1 MRAALCKQFG
11 GPDVIAVEDI
21 AEPEPGPG
29 EVVIEVRAA
38 ALNFYDTLMIRDKY
52 QLKPPM
58 PFSPAGEVAGTVS
71 ALGPNVTGIAPGD
84 RVMAYI
90 KWNGCR
96 ERTLARADDLVRIP
110 EGVSDEA
117 AAGLTVTYGTAIH
130 GLKDRGRLQKGQ
142 TVAVLGASGGAGL
155 AAVEIAKAMGAR
167 VIAAASSPEKLAV
180 CKARGADLLLDYQ
193 AEDLKTRL
201 KELTDGRGADIVYD
215 CVGGAFSEPALRS
228 TAWEGRFLV
237 IGFAS
242 GEIPKMPLNLALL
255 KGLDI
260 VGVFWNAF
268 ADRNPERNSA
278 NMAQILDWC
287 ASGTLQPHIHGTF
300 PLAET
305 AAALTVLDTRQAKGK
320 VLVCP

>member
-1 MRAALCKQFG
+1 MKAALCKQFG
-11 GPDVIAVEDI
+11 GPDLIAVEDI

-58 PFSPAGEVAGTVS
+58 PFSPAGEVAGTVA
-71 ALGPNVTGIAPGD
+71 ALGPGVTDVAAGD

-96 ERTLARADDLVRIP
+96 ERTLAKAADLVRIP
-110 EGVSDEA
+110 DGVGDEA

-130 GLKDRGRLQKGQ
+130 GLKDRGRLRPGE

-155 AAVEIAKAMGAR
+155 AAIEIAKAMGAR

-180 CKARGADLLLDYQ
+180 CEAHGADLLLDYK
-193 AEDLKTRL
+193 ADDLKTQL
-201 KELTDGRGADIVYD
+201 KALTDGKGADIVYD
-215 CVGGAFSEPALRS
+215 CVGGAYSEPALRS

-268 ADRNPERNSA
+268 ADREPQKSAA
-278 NMAQILDWC
+278 NMAQVLDWC
-287 ASGTLQPHIHGTF
+287 ASGTLKPHIHGSY

-305 AAALTVLDTRQAKGK
+305 AAALTLLDTRQATGK

>member
-1 MRAALCKQFG
+1 MKAALCKQFG
-11 GPDVIAVEDI
+11 GPDLIAVEDI

-58 PFSPAGEVAGTVS
+58 PFSPAGEVAGTVA
-71 ALGPNVTGIAPGD
+71 ALGPGVTDVAAGD

-96 ERTLARADDLVRIP
+96 ERTLAKAADLVRIP
-110 EGVSDEA
+110 DGVGDEA

-130 GLKDRGRLQKGQ
+130 GLKDRGRLRPGE

-155 AAVEIAKAMGAR
+155 AAIEIAKAMGAR
-167 VIAAASSPEKLAV
+167 VVAAASSPEKLAV
-180 CKARGADLLLDYQ
+180 CEAHGADLLLDYK
-193 AEDLKTRL
+193 ADDLKTQL
-201 KELTDGRGADIVYD
+201 KALTDGKGADIVYD
-215 CVGGAFSEPALRS
+215 CVGGAYSEPALRS

-268 ADRNPERNSA
+268 ADREPQKSAA
-278 NMAQILDWC
+278 NMAQVLDWC
-287 ASGTLQPHIHGTF
+287 ASGTLKPHIHGSY

-305 AAALTVLDTRQAKGK
+305 AAALTLLDTRQATGK

>member
-1 MRAALCKQFG
+1 MKAALCKQFG
-11 GPDVIAVEDI
+11 GPDLIAVEDI

-58 PFSPAGEVAGTVS
+58 PFSPAGEVAGTVA
-71 ALGPNVTGIAPGD
+71 ALGADVTDVAAGD

-96 ERTLARADDLVRIP
+96 ERTLAKAADLVRIP
-110 EGVSDEA
+110 DGVGDAA

-130 GLKDRGRLQKGQ
+130 GLKDRGRLRPGE

-155 AAVEIAKAMGAR
+155 AAIEIAKAMGAR

-180 CKARGADLLLDYQ
+180 CEAHGADLLLDYK
-193 AEDLKTRL
+193 ADDLKTRL
-201 KELTDGRGADIVYD
+201 KALTDGKGADIVYD
-215 CVGGAFSEPALRS
+215 CVGGAYSEPALRS

-268 ADRNPERNSA
+268 ADREPQKSAA
-278 NMAQILDWC
+278 NMTQVLDWC
-287 ASGTLQPHIHGTF
+287 ASGTLEPHIHGSY

-305 AAALTVLDTRQAKGK
+305 AAALTLLDTRQATGK